1 MIYICNDVQTLPHI
15 ARRRPAQRLTRRAGR
30 FTVTEVK
37 GPIPSTRPWAR
48 YEFVDPRLEGLA
60 AGQKIV
66 LRIGPEHA
74 TRLKAWLRALR
85 DAPTRAAP
93 PR

>member
-1 MIYICNDVQTLPHI
+1 MYKPCRTSPATGAAPDPQCRPLHGDRGEGPDPVDPTLG
-15 ARRRPAQRLTRRAGR
+15 ALR
-30 FTVTEVK
+30 
-37 GPIPSTRPWAR
+37 
-48 YEFVDPRLEGLA
+48 EFVDPRLEGLA
-60 AGQKIV
+60 ASQKIL

>member
-1 MIYICNDVQTLPHI
+1 M
-15 ARRRPAQRLTRRAGR
+15 
-30 FTVTEVK
+30 TEVK
-37 GPIPSTRPWAR
+37 GPIPSPRPWVR

-60 AGQKIV
+60 DGQKIL

-85 DAPTRAAP
+85 EALTRAAP